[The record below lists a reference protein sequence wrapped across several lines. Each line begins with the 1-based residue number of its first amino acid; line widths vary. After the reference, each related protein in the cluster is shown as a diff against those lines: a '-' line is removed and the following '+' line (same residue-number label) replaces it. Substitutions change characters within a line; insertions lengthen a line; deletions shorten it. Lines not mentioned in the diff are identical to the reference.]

1 MEICRLEHIH
11 KDYRMGETVTP
22 LKDINVTVNSGD
34 FIAVEGP
41 SGMGKSTLL
50 YVIGTLLKADDGKIF
65 FDGRDIS
72 AMTDREQTTLRGE
85 KIGFLFQDSSLIQAL
100 TLREN
105 LEFAQTLGG
114 KRKADPAKVDEMLD
128 RVGLTERA
136 NFLPYQLSGGQ
147 RRRAMVA
154 RALIHSP
161 DLILADE
168 PTNDLDDVWAERVVS
183 MLQEE
188 SQRGAAVVMV
198 THNTRWS
205 ACASSRYRLDDGVL
219 LRQKEACTE
228 ERAITSE

>member
-22 LKDINVTVNSGD
+22 LKDINITVNSGD
-34 FIAVEGP
+34 FVAVEGP

-65 FDGRDIS
+65 FDGKDVMS
-72 AMTDREQTTLRGE
+72 MTDREQTSLRGE
-85 KIGFLFQDSSLIQAL
+85 KVGFLFQDSSLIQAL

-114 KRKADPAKVDEMLD
+114 KRKADPAKVDEMLE

-154 RALIHSP
+154 RALIHTP

-168 PTNDLDDVWAERVVS
+168 PTNDLDDVWAEKVVS

-188 SQRGAAVVMV
+188 SRRGAAVIMV

-205 ACASSRYRLDDGVL
+205 AQASVRYRLDDGVL
-219 LRQKEACTE
+219 LQQEEACRE
-228 ERAITSE
+228 

>member
-22 LKDINVTVNSGD
+22 LKDINITVNSGD
-34 FIAVEGP
+34 FVAVEGP

-65 FDGRDIS
+65 FDGKDVMS
-72 AMTDREQTTLRGE
+72 MTDREQTSLRGE
-85 KIGFLFQDSSLIQAL
+85 KVGFLFQDSSLIQAL

-114 KRKADPAKVDEMLD
+114 KRKADPAKVDEMLE

-154 RALIHSP
+154 RALIHTP

-168 PTNDLDDVWAERVVS
+168 PTNDLDDLWAEKVVS

-188 SQRGAAVVMV
+188 SRRGAAVIMV

-205 ACASSRYRLDDGVL
+205 AQASVRYRLDDGVL
-219 LRQKEACTE
+219 LQQEEACGE
-228 ERAITSE
+228 

>member
-22 LKDINVTVNSGD
+22 LKDINITVNSGE

-50 YVIGTLLKADDGKIF
+50 YVIGTLLKSDDGKLF
-65 FDGRDIS
+65 FEGRDIS
-72 AMTDREQTTLRGE
+72 AMTDKEQTSLRGE

-100 TLREN
+100 TLKEN

-114 KRKADPAKVDEMLD
+114 KRKADPARIDEMLE

-154 RALIHSP
+154 RALIHTPS
-161 DLILADE
+161 LILADE
-168 PTNDLDDVWAERVVS
+168 PTNDLDDLWAEKVVS
-183 MLQEE
+183 LLQEE
-188 SQRGAAVVMV
+188 TQRGAAVVMV

-205 ACASSRYRLDDGVL
+205 AQASSRYRLDDGVL
-219 LRQKEACTE
+219 LQQKDACRE
-228 ERAITSE
+228 

>member
-1 MEICRLEHIH
+1 
-11 KDYRMGETVTP
+11 MGETVTP
-22 LKDINVTVNSGD
+22 LKDINITVNSGE

-50 YVIGTLLKADDGKIF
+50 YVIGTLLKSDDGKLF
-65 FDGRDIS
+65 FEGRDIS
-72 AMTDREQTTLRGE
+72 AMTDKEQTSLRGE

-100 TLREN
+100 TLKEN

-114 KRKADPAKVDEMLD
+114 KRKADPARIDEMLE

-154 RALIHSP
+154 RALIHTPS
-161 DLILADE
+161 LILADE
-168 PTNDLDDVWAERVVS
+168 PTNDLDDLWAEKVVS
-183 MLQEE
+183 LLQEE
-188 SQRGAAVVMV
+188 TRRGAAVVMV

-205 ACASSRYRLDDGVL
+205 AQASSRYRLDDGVL
-219 LRQKEACTE
+219 LQQKDACRE
-228 ERAITSE
+228 

>member
-22 LKDINVTVNSGD
+22 LKDINITVNSGD
-34 FIAVEGP
+34 FVAVEGP

-65 FDGRDIS
+65 FAGKDVVS
-72 AMTDREQTTLRGE
+72 MTDREQTSLRGE
-85 KIGFLFQDSSLIQAL
+85 KVGFLFQDSSLIQAL

-114 KRKADPAKVDEMLD
+114 KRKADPAKVDEMLE

-154 RALIHSP
+154 RALIHTP

-168 PTNDLDDVWAERVVS
+168 PTNDLDDVWAEKVVS

-188 SQRGAAVVMV
+188 SRRGAAVIMV

-205 ACASSRYRLDDGVL
+205 AQASVRYRLDDGVL
-219 LRQKEACTE
+219 QQEEACGE
-228 ERAITSE
+228 

>member
-22 LKDINVTVNSGD
+22 LKDINITVNSGE

-50 YVIGTLLKADDGKIF
+50 YVIGTLLKSDDGKLF
-65 FDGRDIS
+65 FEGKDIS
-72 AMTDREQTTLRGE
+72 AMTDKEQTTLRGE
-85 KIGFLFQDSSLIQAL
+85 KIGFLFQDSSLIQTL
-100 TLREN
+100 TLKEN

-114 KRKADPAKVDEMLD
+114 KRKADPARIDEMLE
-128 RVGLTERA
+128 RVGLSDRA

-154 RALIHSP
+154 RALIHAPS
-161 DLILADE
+161 LILADE
-168 PTNDLDDVWAERVVS
+168 PTNDLDDLWAEKVVS
-183 MLQEE
+183 LLQEE
-188 SQRGAAVVMV
+188 TQRGAAVVMV

-205 ACASSRYRLDDGVL
+205 AQASSRYRLDDGVL
-219 LRQKEACTE
+219 LQQKEACVK
-228 ERAITSE
+228 

>member
-1 MEICRLEHIH
+1 MEVCRLEHIH

-22 LKDINVTVNSGD
+22 LKDINITVNSGD

-50 YVIGTLLKADDGKIF
+50 YVIGTLLKADDGKLF
-65 FDGRDIS
+65 FDGREVS
-72 AMTDREQTTLRGE
+72 SMTDKEQTILRGE
-85 KIGFLFQDSSLIQAL
+85 KVGFLFQDSSLIQAL

-114 KRKADPAKVDEMLD
+114 KRKADPSKIDEMLE
-128 RVGLTERA
+128 RVGLTDRA

-154 RALIHSP
+154 RALIHAPS
-161 DLILADE
+161 LILADE
-168 PTNDLDDVWAERVVS
+168 PTNDLDDIWAEKVVS
-183 MLQEE
+183 LLQEE
-188 SQRGAAVVMV
+188 AQRGAAVVMV

-205 ACASSRYRLDDGVL
+205 ACASVRYRLDDGVL
-219 LRQKEACTE
+219 LQQKDACAE
-228 ERAITSE
+228 

>member
-22 LKDINVTVNSGD
+22 LKDINITVNSGD
-34 FIAVEGP
+34 FVAVEGP

-65 FDGRDIS
+65 FDGKDVMS
-72 AMTDREQTTLRGE
+72 MTDREQTSLRGE
-85 KIGFLFQDSSLIQAL
+85 KVGFLFQDSSLIQAL

-114 KRKADPAKVDEMLD
+114 KRKADPAKVDEMLE

-154 RALIHSP
+154 RALIHTP

-168 PTNDLDDVWAERVVS
+168 PTNDLDDVWAEKVVS

-188 SQRGAAVVMV
+188 SRRGAAVIMV

-205 ACASSRYRLDDGVL
+205 AQASVRYRLDDGVL
-219 LRQKEACTE
+219 LQQEEACGE
-228 ERAITSE
+228 

>member
-22 LKDINVTVNSGD
+22 LKDINITVNSGD
-34 FIAVEGP
+34 FVAVEGP

-65 FDGRDIS
+65 FDGKDVMS
-72 AMTDREQTTLRGE
+72 MTDREQTSLRGE
-85 KIGFLFQDSSLIQAL
+85 KVGFLFQDSSLIQAL

-114 KRKADPAKVDEMLD
+114 KRKADPAKVDEMLE
-128 RVGLTERA
+128 RVGLAERA

-154 RALIHSP
+154 RALIHTP

-168 PTNDLDDVWAERVVS
+168 PTNDLDDVWAEKVVS

-188 SQRGAAVVMV
+188 SRRGAAVIMV

-205 ACASSRYRLDDGVL
+205 AQASVRYRLDDGVL
-219 LRQKEACTE
+219 LQQEEACGE
-228 ERAITSE
+228 

>member
-1 MEICRLEHIH
+1 MEICKLEHIH
-11 KDYRMGETVTP
+11 KDYRMGEIVTP
-22 LKDINVTVNSGD
+22 LKDINIAIHSGD

-65 FDGRDIS
+65 YGDREITT
-72 AMTDREQTTLRGE
+72 MTDREQTTLRGE
-85 KIGFLFQDSSLIQAL
+85 TIGFLFQDSSLIQAL

-114 KRKADPAKVDEMLD
+114 KRKADPDRISEMLE
-128 RVGLTERA
+128 RVGLTDRA

-154 RALIHSP
+154 RALIHTP

-168 PTNDLDDVWAERVVS
+168 PTNDLDDFWAEKVVS
-183 MLQEE
+183 LLQEE
-188 SQRGAAVVMV
+188 AQRGAAVVMV
-198 THNTRWS
+198 THNARWS
-205 ACASSRYRLDDGVL
+205 ACASTRYRLEDGVL
-219 LRQKEACTE
+219 QQKDACPVQQ
-228 ERAITSE
+228 AITSE

>member
-22 LKDINVTVNSGD
+22 LKDINITVNSGD

-65 FDGRDIS
+65 FDGKDVMS
-72 AMTDREQTTLRGE
+72 MTDREQTSLRGE
-85 KIGFLFQDSSLIQAL
+85 KVGFLFQDSSLIQAL

-114 KRKADPAKVDEMLD
+114 KRKADPAKVDEMLE

-154 RALIHSP
+154 RDLIHTP

-168 PTNDLDDVWAERVVS
+168 PTNDLDDVWAEKVVS

-188 SQRGAAVVMV
+188 SRRGAAVIMV

-205 ACASSRYRLDDGVL
+205 AQASVRYRLDDGVL
-219 LRQKEACTE
+219 LQQEEACE
-228 ERAITSE
+228 E

>member
-22 LKDINVTVNSGD
+22 LKDINITVNSGD

-50 YVIGTLLKADDGKIF
+50 YVIGTLLKSDDGKLF
-65 FDGRDIS
+65 FEGRDIS
-72 AMTDREQTTLRGE
+72 AMTDKEQTSLRGE

-100 TLREN
+100 TLKEN

-114 KRKADPAKVDEMLD
+114 KRKADPARIDEMLE

-154 RALIHSP
+154 RALIHTPS
-161 DLILADE
+161 LILADE
-168 PTNDLDDVWAERVVS
+168 PTNDLDDLWAEKVVS
-183 MLQEE
+183 LLQEE
-188 SQRGAAVVMV
+188 TRRGAAVVMV

-205 ACASSRYRLDDGVL
+205 AQASSRYRLDDGVL
-219 LRQKEACTE
+219 LQQKDACRE
-228 ERAITSE
+228 